1 MVQGKRASVSSPLT
15 MEVRT
20 CFSLAHSSSI
30 PRVCDRKTRCHT
42 TRTMPSV
49 KRYTASSHLAVAVA
63 IMTLEVTTYS
73 SGANSGPTLADCDR
87 EALCYTTRA
96 YDDRNGK
103 YAPPRKARSTTFHF
117 DALWWEVGGGRTSCT
132 SARSRRPCRRA
143 RTRLPCAEVW
153 SRGDVDPVT
162 LRCPAIL
169 QLRSLM
175 IAAPSPGVCVS
186 ESSSRGARQTS
197 FSLLLVPVQAGWSK
211 SSQIVVGLMN
221 SEESPRG
228 TEVDESLDE
237 LSSTCSTMSFEDGE
251 MDQRGDLLYGGG
263 GGAASTTRRKRV
275 GLATQNGRLLALQ
288 QAIDRLETCPLP
300 RNPWRGG
307 KTRE

>member
-1 MVQGKRASVSSPLT
+1 MRRPQ
-15 MEVRT
+15 
-20 CFSLAHSSSI
+20 
-30 PRVCDRKTRCHT
+30 RK
-42 TRTMPSV
+42 V
-49 KRYTASSHLAVAVA
+49 
-63 IMTLEVTTYS
+63 
-73 SGANSGPTLADCDR
+73 
-87 EALCYTTRA
+87 
-96 YDDRNGK
+96 
-103 YAPPRKARSTTFHF
+103 RSTTESTIHNIS
-117 DALWWEVGGGRTSCT
+117 LRRTVVGGWRWSHFVHERTQQASLSPRSDQAPVCGSLEQRRRRSCDT
-132 SARSRRPCRRA
+132 EVSSDSPAAKSDDCSPEPWCVCLRKVLRGVLGRRP
-143 RTRLPCAEVW
+143 
-153 SRGDVDPVT
+153 SRF
-162 LRCPAIL
+162 CS
-169 QLRSLM
+169 SLSKQVGLK
-175 IAAPSPGVCVS
+175 SP
-186 ESSSRGARQTS
+186 
-197 FSLLLVPVQAGWSK
+197 
-211 SSQIVVGLMN
+211 QIVVGLMN